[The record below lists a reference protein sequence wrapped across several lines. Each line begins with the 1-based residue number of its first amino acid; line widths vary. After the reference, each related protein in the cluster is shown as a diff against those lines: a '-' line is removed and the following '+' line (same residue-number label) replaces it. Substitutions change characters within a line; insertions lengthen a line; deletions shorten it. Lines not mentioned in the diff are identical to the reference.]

1 MCVLPTYRKEKSDFG
16 EETVSSAKL
25 STSSKTDVLKAWDFL
40 NDISRSTRGCWSC
53 WATHFVY

>member
-25 STSSKTDVLKAWDFL
+25 STSSKTDVLKA
-40 NDISRSTRGCWSC
+40 
-53 WATHFVY
+53 